1 MSWLQFSVEV
11 GGEQAEAAA
20 EAFEAAGALS
30 VTELDAGDEAL
41 LEPAPGETPRWRR
54 VRVVALFGADAAADR
69 VRAALRQALPGAAL
83 EFRAA
88 TLADRDWSVTWRDG
102 FHAMSFGEHLW
113 VCPPGE
119 PPPEPDAIVIR
130 MEPGLAFGTG
140 THETTALCLEWLA
153 AHPPA
158 GRRVIDYG
166 CGSGI
171 LAIAAARLGAAQAC
185 AVDIDPQALR
195 ATRDNAVRNGLAD
208 TLVVLRPDALE
219 PQPVDLLIANILANP
234 LIALAGR
241 FAGLVRPAG
250 RILLTGIL
258 AGQADTVMAAYRE
271 WFTFRE
277 PVTRAEWVLLE
288 GVRK

>member
-1 MSWLQFSVEV
+1 
-11 GGEQAEAAA
+11 
-20 EAFEAAGALS
+20 
-30 VTELDAGDEAL
+30 
-41 LEPAPGETPRWRR
+41 
-54 VRVVALFGADAAADR
+54 VALFGADAAADR